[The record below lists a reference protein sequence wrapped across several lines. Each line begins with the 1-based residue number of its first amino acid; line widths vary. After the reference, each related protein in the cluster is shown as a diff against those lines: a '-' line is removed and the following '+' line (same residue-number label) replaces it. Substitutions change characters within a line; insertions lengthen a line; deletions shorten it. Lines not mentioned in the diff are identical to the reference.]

1 MKIMTCKPESG
12 SPVQSCRPTTAG
24 FSLIEVTIAMG
35 IFGGSILVLMGLTAI
50 TTEFALTNRE
60 MTAAS
65 QLAAK
70 VFTDLS
76 QPQSGAANDD
86 RNRILNPPTSPTTP
100 YGAQIA
106 PATERYDNT
115 PFTWVFSENLSAIS
129 IGGTGSSDLYEN
141 GSDQLDGRYLV
152 GLSFADESRYQT
164 AGTAPTAPV
173 TPPAGTGVVKR
184 VMVSV
189 EAPAHLARQFR
200 RKYEFYKIM
209 EFR

>member
-1 MKIMTCKPESG
+1 MKIMTCHPESC
-12 SPVQSCRPTTAG
+12 SAVQRVRPSAAG

-50 TTEFALTNRE
+50 TTEYAQTNRE

-86 RNRILNPPTSPTTP
+86 RSRTLNPASSPTTP
-100 YGAQIA
+100 YGALIA
-106 PATERYDNT
+106 PATERYNNT
-115 PFTWVFSENLSAIS
+115 PYTWVFTENLSAIS
-129 IGGTGSSDLYEN
+129 IGSTESSVLYDN

-164 AGTAPTAPV
+164 PATAPV
-173 TPPAGTGVVKR
+173 VPPAGTGVVKR

-189 EAPAHLARQFR
+189 EAPAHLARQYR

>member
-1 MKIMTCKPESG
+1 MKIMTSHSG
-12 SPVQSCRPTTAG
+12 PSARNRRFRAAARG

-50 TTEFALTNRE
+50 TTEYAQTNRE
-60 MTAAS
+60 MTVAS
-65 QLAAK
+65 QLAAR

-86 RNRILNPPTSPTTP
+86 RSRVLNPPSSTTTP
-100 YGAQIA
+100 YGVQIA
-106 PATERYDNT
+106 PTTERYDST
-115 PFTWVFSENLSAIS
+115 PLAWVFSENLSAMS
-129 IGGTGSSDLYEN
+129 GGSTGTSTLYEN
-141 GSDQLDGRYLV
+141 GSSDTSARFLV

-164 AGTAPTAPV
+164 PAVAPTA
-173 TPPAGTGVVKR
+173 PPAGTGVVKR

-189 EAPAHLARQFR
+189 EAPAHLAQQYR

>member
-1 MKIMTCKPESG
+1 MKIMTCKPKPGPRAQPSRLVA
-12 SPVQSCRPTTAG
+12 SG

-50 TTEFALTNRE
+50 TTEFAMTNRE

-86 RNRILNPPTSPTTP
+86 RNRTLNPASSPTTP
-100 YGAQIA
+100 YGSQIA
-106 PATERYDNT
+106 PAAERYNNT

-129 IGGTGSSDLYEN
+129 VGSTGSSALYEK

-164 AGTAPTAPV
+164 PATAPV

-189 EAPAHLARQFR
+189 EAPANLARQYR

>member
-1 MKIMTCKPESG
+1 MTCHPESC
-12 SPVQSCRPTTAG
+12 SAVQSCRPSAAG

-50 TTEFALTNRE
+50 TTEFAMTNRE
-60 MTAAS
+60 MTAAT

-76 QPQSGAANDD
+76 QPQNGAANDD
-86 RNRILNPPTSPTTP
+86 RNRTLNPVSSSTTP
-100 YGAQIA
+100 YGSQIA
-106 PATERYDNT
+106 PATERYANT

-129 IGGTGSSDLYEN
+129 VGGTGSSALYEE
-141 GSDQLDGRYLV
+141 GSDELEGRYLV

-164 AGTAPTAPV
+164 PSTAPV
-173 TPPAGTGVVKR
+173 APPAGVGVVKR

-189 EAPAHLARQFR
+189 EAPAQLARQYR
-200 RKYEFYKIM
+200 RKYEFYRIM